1 MVRGGDVRRIVF
13 ALLLFSL
20 PALAQDVWLNYS
32 FPHQPVPKWQ
42 NGFLL
47 AYQTYNEPSAIFA
60 FDRSGQM
67 ILNKRIDIPG
77 LGEIHIHDTAA
88 SLDGRFAIAAGMATG
103 AFIASLTASG
113 AMAWIVKSTDFAAER
128 IGFAP
133 DGTLWTFGH
142 AFGPS
147 IRQPEGVPDYRLSRC
162 SSPNDRG
169 RRPPGA

>member
-20 PALAQDVWLNYS
+20 PTLAQDVWLNYS

-88 SLDGRFAIAAGMATG
+88 SLDGRFA
-103 AFIASLTASG
+103 
-113 AMAWIVKSTDFAAER
+113 
-128 IGFAP
+128 
-133 DGTLWTFGH
+133 
-142 AFGPS
+142 
-147 IRQPEGVPDYRLSRC
+147 
-162 SSPNDRG
+162 
-169 RRPPGA
+169 